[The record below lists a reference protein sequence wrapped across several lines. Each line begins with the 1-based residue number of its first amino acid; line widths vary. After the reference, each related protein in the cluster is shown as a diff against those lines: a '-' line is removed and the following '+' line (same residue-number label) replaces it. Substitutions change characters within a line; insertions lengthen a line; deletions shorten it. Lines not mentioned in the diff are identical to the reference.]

1 MPRLTPS
8 TATIGARSG
17 IAFSD
22 FAYREGSIYGAVE
35 QQTFLISLT
44 MLLTGILRMGLLRRE
59 KRGTANI
66 AFKSFLINLY
76 VTCFALIALAG

>member
-1 MPRLTPS
+1 
-8 TATIGARSG
+8 
-17 IAFSD
+17 
-22 FAYREGSIYGAVE
+22 
-35 QQTFLISLT
+35 
-44 MLLTGILRMGLLRRE
+44 MGLLRRE